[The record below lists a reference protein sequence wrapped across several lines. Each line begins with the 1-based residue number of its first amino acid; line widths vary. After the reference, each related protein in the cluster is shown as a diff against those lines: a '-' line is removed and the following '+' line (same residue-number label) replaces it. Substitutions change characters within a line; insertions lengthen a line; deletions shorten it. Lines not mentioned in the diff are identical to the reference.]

1 MEKRG
6 PIVVTGATGFIGRH
20 AVETLAAEGI
30 PVRAV
35 VRREAIFPAGVGV
48 SVVRDVEDRDSI
60 RRAVS
65 GASAVIHLAG
75 KAHAKQE
82 SRGDPSS
89 ECRRINVH
97 GTGVLLEECVAAGV
111 RKFVFASS
119 VKAVASQSDIALTPS
134 TPPMP
139 ADAYGESKL
148 EAERLIKVVALREGL
163 SAPLLRL
170 PVVYGGGMKANMAA
184 LFSAVDRG
192 FPLPLASVENRRSF
206 AYVGNVV
213 AALKA
218 LVDAPADGSH
228 VAYVSDERDMST
240 PALIREIGVAL
251 GRTPRLLPM
260 PVGLLSAA
268 GRAGGLLSRFAGLHF
283 SSESVIAVLGSLFV
297 DTSSLREMTGFTP
310 PYSVGQGL
318 SLTAASIRSGGPG

>member
-1 MEKRG
+1 MNLG

-20 AVETLAAEGI
+20 VVETLAAEGR

-35 VRREAIFPAGVGV
+35 ARRGAVFRSGVEV
-48 SVVRDVEDRDSI
+48 SIVKDLSDRESL
-60 RRAVS
+60 RRAVT

-75 KAHAKQE
+75 RAHAKRE
-82 SRGDPSS
+82 AFADASS
-89 ECRRINVH
+89 ECRRINVD
-97 GTGVLLEECVAAGV
+97 GTAVLLEECIAAGIP
-111 RKFVFASS
+111 KFVFASS
-119 VKAVASQSDIALTPS
+119 VKAVASQSDTALTPD

-148 EAERLIKVVALREGL
+148 EAERLIKVAAIREGI

-184 LFSAVDRG
+184 LFKAVDRG
-192 FPLPLASVENRRSF
+192 LPLPLASVANRRSF

-213 AALKA
+213 GAFKA
-218 LVDAPADGSH
+218 LVDSPVEGSP

-240 PALIREIGVAL
+240 PTLIREIGVAL
-251 GRTPRLLPM
+251 GKRPRLLPM
-260 PVGLLSAA
+260 PAGILAGVG
-268 GRAGGLLSRFAGLHF
+268 RVGGLLSGFAGLHF
-283 SSESVIAVLGSLFV
+283 SNESVIAVLGSLFV
-297 DTSSLREMTGFTP
+297 DTSSLREMTGFIP

-318 SLTAASIRSGGPG
+318 SLTAASLRAGGRD

>member
-1 MEKRG
+1 MNRG

-20 AVETLAAEGI
+20 VVETLAAEGR

-35 VRREAIFPAGVGV
+35 TRRGAVFPAGVEV
-48 SVVRDVEDRDSI
+48 STVKDLGDREALG
-60 RRAVS
+60 RAVT

-75 KAHAKQE
+75 RAHAKQE
-82 SRGDPSS
+82 ALSDASS
-89 ECRRINVH
+89 ECRRVNVD
-97 GTGVLLEECVAAGV
+97 GTAVLLEECVAAGI

-119 VKAVASQSDIALTPS
+119 VKAVASQSDTALTRD

-148 EAERLIKVVALREGL
+148 EAERLIKVVAIREGI

-184 LFSAVDRG
+184 LFKAVDRG
-192 FPLPLASVENRRSF
+192 LPLPLASVSNRRSF

-213 AALKA
+213 GAFQA
-218 LVDAPADGSH
+218 LVDAPIEGSP
-228 VAYVSDERDMST
+228 VAYVSDESDMST
-240 PALIREIGVAL
+240 PAFITEIGVAL
-251 GRTPRLLPM
+251 GKKPRLLPM
-260 PVGLLSAA
+260 PVGILAVA
-268 GRAGGLLSRFAGLHF
+268 GRVGGLLSRFAGLHF
-283 SSESVIAVLGSLFV
+283 SNESVIAVLGSLFV

-310 PYSVGQGL
+310 PYSVSQGL
-318 SLTAASIRSGGPG
+318 SLTAASLRAGGRD